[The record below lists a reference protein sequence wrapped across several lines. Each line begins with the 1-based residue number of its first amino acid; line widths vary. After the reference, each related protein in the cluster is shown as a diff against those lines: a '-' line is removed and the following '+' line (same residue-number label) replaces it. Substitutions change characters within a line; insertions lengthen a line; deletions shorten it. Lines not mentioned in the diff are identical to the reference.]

1 MSDADRTL
9 WVAARDDYEKARKIA
24 QALWPEAE
32 DTVVQAATA
41 TLLIHHK
48 DLSREN
54 RVHVRVPPAAVKGDV
69 VASQGAAGD
78 IPSCPQCGGAVEAN
92 PNKRSEKAPD
102 YVCIQ
107 ENGPCGKRSKD
118 GKYFNKTGIW
128 NEKLN
133 PNGAKG
139 NAHPIPAGGYDQ
151 RPAALDDP
159 ADGDLPF

>member
-69 VASQGAAGD
+69 VASQGAVGD
-78 IPSCPQCGGAVEAN
+78 IPSECPTCGGGVWDNRAN
-92 PNKRSEKAPD
+92 KKNPKAPD
-102 YVCIQ
+102 WKCKDKTCVDEKGFVTAGWI
-107 ENGPCGKRSKD
+107 PKDSPVMKR
-118 GKYFNKTGIW
+118 
-128 NEKLN
+128 
-133 PNGAKG
+133 AKG